1 MNNEELQPL
10 KKQPRADKASRS
22 GTQDDVVY
30 AHIFDVIL
38 EQRLAP
44 GTKLSEEA
52 LGEIFGVSRT
62 IIRRAL
68 SRLAHEGVVVL
79 RPNRGAAVAS
89 PSVEEARQIFYA
101 RRLVERA
108 ITELAVQHATAEQLA
123 ELRQMVR
130 DEQDS
135 FSRGDRGTGI
145 RLSGEFHLKLAE
157 AARNAPLVSFQRS
170 LVSQTSLIIA
180 QYESGS
186 RSHCSYDEHNQLLDA
201 IEARDTEKA
210 VQLMMHHMDHIDSKL
225 NLDEE
230 SASDDLHAV
239 FSHLLQSRK
248 KNARANASR

>member
-1 MNNEELQPL
+1 MNEQLQPL
-10 KKQPRADKASRS
+10 KKQPRAGKTGRS
-22 GTQDDVVY
+22 GTQDDIVY
-30 AHIFDVIL
+30 AHIFEAIL

-62 IIRRAL
+62 IIRRA
-68 SRLAHEGVVVL
+68 V
-79 RPNRGAAVAS
+79 VAS
-89 PSVEEARQIFYA
+89 PSVEEARQVFLA

-123 ELRQMVR
+123 ELRQMVN
-130 DEQDS
+130 DERDS
-135 FSRGDRGTGI
+135 FSRGDRGAGI

-157 AARNAPLVSFQRS
+157 AAKNAPLISFQRS

-180 QYESGS
+180 QYESGN
-186 RSHCSYDEHNQLLDA
+186 RSHCSYDEHTQLIDA
-201 IEARDTEKA
+201 IEARDA
-210 VQLMMHHMDHIDSKL
+210 VLAVNLMMHHMDHIDSKL

-239 FSHLLQSRK
+239 FSHLLLSK
-248 KNARANASR
+248 KPGRSSVKL

>member
-1 MNNEELQPL
+1 MNEQLQPL
-10 KKQPRADKASRS
+10 KKPTRS
-22 GTQDDVVY
+22 GKVRTGTQDDIVY
-30 AHIFDVIL
+30 AHIFDAIL

-68 SRLAHEGVVVL
+68 SRLAHEGVVLL
-79 RPNRGAAVAS
+79 RPNRGAVVAS
-89 PSVEEARQIFYA
+89 PSVDEARQIFFA

-108 ITELAVQHATAEQLA
+108 ITELAVQHASAEQLA
-123 ELRQMVR
+123 ELRQMVK
-130 DEQDS
+130 DEQDC
-135 FSRGDRGTGI
+135 FARGDRGAGI

-180 QYESGS
+180 QYESGN
-186 RSHCSYDEHNQLLDA
+186 RSHCSYDEHNELIDA
-201 IEARDTEKA
+201 IAARDSEKA
-210 VQLMMHHMDHIDSKL
+210 VSLMMHHMDHIDSKL

-230 SASDDLHAV
+230 GASDDLHAV
-239 FSHLLQSRK
+239 FSHLALAK
-248 KNARANASR
+248 KKPRAAR

>member
-1 MNNEELQPL
+1 MNEQLQPL
-10 KKQPRADKASRS
+10 KKQPRAGKTGRS
-22 GTQDDVVY
+22 GTQDDIVY
-30 AHIFDVIL
+30 AHIFEAIL

-68 SRLAHEGVVVL
+68 SRLAHEGVVLL
-79 RPNRGAAVAS
+79 RPNRGAVVAS
-89 PSVEEARQIFYA
+89 PSVEEARQVFMA

-123 ELRQMVR
+123 ELRQMVN
-130 DEQDS
+130 DERDS
-135 FSRGDRGTGI
+135 FSRGDRGAGI

-157 AARNAPLVSFQRS
+157 AAKNAPLISFQRS
-170 LVSQTSLIIA
+170 LVA
-180 QYESGS
+180 QYESGN
-186 RSHCSYDEHNQLLDA
+186 RSHCSYDEHTQLIDA
-201 IEARDTEKA
+201 IEARDA
-210 VQLMMHHMDHIDSKL
+210 VLAVNLMMHNMDHIDSKL

-239 FSHLLQSRK
+239 FSHLLQTRK
-248 KNARANASR
+248 PGRSSVKL